1 MQGCA
6 HFLPLFST
14 LLLRFG
20 HTPKKLHLGVDT
32 QDDSSYTVVSVVKQ
46 HGANDMYTAKISQDA
61 TGMFFAMVIR
71 TDYDGQK
78 QVAFNYKARY
88 FKTRKAAE
96 KSTNAYIAK
105 R

>member
-1 MQGCA
+1 
-6 HFLPLFST
+6 
-14 LLLRFG
+14 
-20 HTPKKLHLGVDT
+20 
-32 QDDSSYTVVSVVKQ
+32 
-46 HGANDMYTAKISQDA
+46 MYTAKISQDA

-71 TDYDGQK
+71 TDNDGQK

-105 R
+105 Q